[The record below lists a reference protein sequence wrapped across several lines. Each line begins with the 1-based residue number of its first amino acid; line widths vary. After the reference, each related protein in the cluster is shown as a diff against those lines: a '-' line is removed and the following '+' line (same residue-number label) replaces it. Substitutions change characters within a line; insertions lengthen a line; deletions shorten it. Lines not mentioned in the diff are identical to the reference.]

1 MSTKG
6 KTKSKLTAKQE
17 QFCLLYATTE
27 DFFGNGVRAYAEA
40 FKLDLSKKGK
50 YETAKTNAWRLL
62 TNADI
67 LYKINQL
74 LEDRNLNSA
83 FVDKQL
89 YFLIAQSK
97 DYHVKLRAVQEY
109 NKLKGRYDDAVIK
122 VKSDPLV
129 IRVTS
134 YPAYSKKQLESLSSS
149 ELIELIIQQAE
160 LHSLI

>member
-1 MSTKG
+1 MSVKG
-6 KTKSKLTAKQE
+6 TAKNKLTAKQE

-27 DFFGNGVRAYAEA
+27 DFFGNGVKAYAEA

-67 LYKINQL
+67 LNRINQL
-74 LEDRNLNSA
+74 LEDRNLNTA

-89 YFLIAQSK
+89 YFLVAQSK
-97 DYHVKLRAVQEY
+97 DYHVKLRAIQEY
-109 NKLKGRYDDAVIK
+109 NKLKGRYDEAIIK

-129 IRVTS
+129 IKVTA
-134 YPAYSKKQLESLSSS
+134 YPAYSKEQLESLNNS
-149 ELIELIIQQAE
+149 ELIELITQQAE
-160 LHSLI
+160 LRSLI